1 MIEPALRDA
10 VYFAGGALRGGT
22 LDEDTD
28 VDGVPCKGGEKIQ
41 LHENGR
47 LESAWLA
54 ADVTVGGVPCA
65 AGEVVDFYP
74 SGALRWA
81 RLARDTVVDG
91 VPCKGGEL
99 LELYG
104 NGRLESAWLAADVT
118 VGGVPCAADAPVDC
132 YPSGA
137 LKWARL
143 ARPHRVGEVPCAQ
156 GSPTFFHPN
165 GVLWN
170 GELGDR
176 WRRDGRVYHAGTRV
190 TLDPTGRVLE
200 WSSKV
205 PPGGV
210 VEGLPCRSDF
220 DVWRYPDG
228 RLSNVVLANPAVID
242 DVTYAA
248 NTEVDLDEQ
257 GHVVHAVVVRLEEG
271 VRYQRRVYGRIVPGQ
286 ATASPQ

>member
-1 MIEPALRDA
+1 MNVPVLRDA
-10 VYFAGGALRGGT
+10 VYFADGALRGGT

-28 VDGVPCKGGEKIQ
+28 VDGVPCKGGEKIK

-65 AGEVVDFYP
+65 A
-74 SGALRWA
+74 
-81 RLARDTVVDG
+81 
-91 VPCKGGEL
+91 
-99 LELYG
+99 
-104 NGRLESAWLAADVT
+104 
-118 VGGVPCAADAPVDC
+118 DAPIDF

-156 GSPTFFHPN
+156 GSPIFFHPN

-176 WRRDGRVYHAGTRV
+176 WRRDGRVV
-190 TLDPTGRVLE
+190 
-200 WSSKV
+200 S
-205 PPGGV
+205 
-210 VEGLPCRSDF
+210 
-220 DVWRYPDG
+220 
-228 RLSNVVLANPAVID
+228 
-242 DVTYAA
+242 
-248 NTEVDLDEQ
+248 
-257 GHVVHAVVVRLEEG
+257 AVVVHREDG
-271 VRYQRRVYGRIVPGQ
+271 VRYKRRVYGRIVPGQ

>member
-1 MIEPALRDA
+1 MIEPALRDV

-28 VDGVPCKGGEKIQ
+28 IDGVPCKGGEKIK

-54 ADVTVGGVPCA
+54 ADVTVGEVPCDA
-65 AGEVVDFYP
+65 DEVVDFYP
-74 SGALRWA
+74 SGAL
-81 RLARDTVVDG
+81 
-91 VPCKGGEL
+91 
-99 LELYG
+99 
-104 NGRLESAWLAADVT
+104 
-118 VGGVPCAADAPVDC
+118 
-132 YPSGA
+132 
-137 LKWARL
+137 KWVRL

-156 GSPTFFHPN
+156 GSPIFFHPN

-200 WSSKV
+200 WSSEV

-210 VEGLPCRSDF
+210 VEGLPCRNDV
-220 DVWRYPDG
+220 DVWRYPNG
-228 RLSNVVLANPAVID
+228 RLSNVVLAGPAVID

-248 NTEVDLDEQ
+248 NTEIDLDEQ
-257 GHVVHAVVVRLEEG
+257 GHVVSAVMVHREEG
-271 VRYQRRVYGRIVPGQ
+271 VRYKRRVHGRIVPG
-286 ATASPQ
+286 